1 MLDRSH
7 HPIDRVG
14 LMSSPL
20 KLNFSKFPEA
30 GLIIVIVVLG
40 ILLSIFGGEVQ
51 RPKMIMGSDG
61 QWTRAMEKDAS
72 GQEVPA
78 FVKVNN
84 FFNAETLTQI
94 AKDTS
99 FFAIMA
105 VGVTCVIITAGIDL
119 SIGSVYALAA
129 VAGAMFMNQFGSD
142 GSPGAAV
149 GGVIV
154 TLIVALICGA
164 LNGIMIVA
172 FNLHP
177 FIITLGTMAI
187 YRGIAFVLTNGQSIG
202 GFPQGFR
209 DFVRQGVIGDLS
221 LVPLIVMVLVCI
233 VGTIFLSRMAVGRKV
248 YAIGG
253 NEVASRYSGIRVGM
267 VKLLVYVIGGLTAG
281 IAAVLAL
288 GYYGAASSG
297 DGQGYELTVIAGA
310 VVGGASLF
318 GGKGSAL
325 GAVLGAIILQMIATG
340 IVIIGIPQSYSQIVT
355 GVVVITAVLL
365 DQFNRWVSD
374 RRLLAETAHIK
385 KEVLQADAAAPV
397 K

>member
-1 MLDRSH
+1 
-7 HPIDRVG
+7 
-14 LMSSPL
+14 MSSPL
-20 KLNFSKFPEA
+20 RFNFSKFPEG
-30 GLIIVIVVLG
+30 GLLIVIVVLG
-40 ILLSIFGGEVQ
+40 ILLSVFGGEVQ
-51 RPKMIMGSDG
+51 RPKMVQGPDG
-61 QWTRAMEKDAS
+61 QWTRAMEKDPS
-72 GQEVPA
+72 GQDVPA

-129 VAGAMFMNQFGSD
+129 VCGAMFMNQLGPD
-142 GSPGAAV
+142 AGPWAAV
-149 GGVIV
+149 GGVLV
-154 TLIVALICGA
+154 TIAASFICGA
-164 LNGIMIVA
+164 LNGVMIVA

-221 LVPLIVMVLVCI
+221 LVPLIVMILVCV
-233 VGTIFLSRMAVGRKV
+233 VGAIFLSRMVVGRQV

-253 NEVASRYSGIRVGM
+253 NEVASRYSGIRVART
-267 VKLLVYVIGGLTAG
+267 KLLVYIIGGGTAG

-325 GAVLGAIILQMIATG
+325 GAVLGAVILQMIATG

-365 DQFNRWVSD
+365 DQFNRWISD
-374 RRLLAETAHIK
+374 RRLLAQTAHAK
-385 KEVLQADAAAPV
+385 KEAVETTSPPVPV

>member
-1 MLDRSH
+1 
-7 HPIDRVG
+7 
-14 LMSSPL
+14 MSSPL
-20 KLNFSKFPEA
+20 RLNFSKFPEG
-30 GLIIVIVVLG
+30 GLLIVIVVLG
-40 ILLSIFGGEVQ
+40 ILLSVFGGEVQ
-51 RPKMIMGSDG
+51 RPKMVQGPDG

-105 VGVTCVIITAGIDL
+105 VGVTAVIITAGIDL

-129 VAGAMFMNQFGSD
+129 VCGAMFMSQFGPD
-142 GSPGAAV
+142 AGPWAAF
-149 GGVIV
+149 GGVLV
-154 TLIVALICGA
+154 TVAVSLICGA
-164 LNGIMIVA
+164 LNGVMIVA

-221 LVPLIVMVLVCI
+221 LVPLIVMILVCV
-233 VGTIFLSRMAVGRKV
+233 VGAIFLSKMVVGRQV

-253 NEVASRYSGIRVGM
+253 NEVASRYSGIRVAR
-267 VKLLVYVIGGLTAG
+267 VKLLVYLIGGVTAG

-325 GAVLGAIILQMIATG
+325 GAVLGAVILQMIATG

-365 DQFNRWVSD
+365 DQFNRWISD
-374 RRLLAETAHIK
+374 RRLLAQTAHAKKEAIETAAPA
-385 KEVLQADAAAPV
+385 VPV

>member
-1 MLDRSH
+1 ME
-7 HPIDRVG
+7 

-20 KLNFSKFPEA
+20 RLNFSKFPEG
-30 GLIIVIVVLG
+30 GLLIVILVLG

-51 RPKMIMGSDG
+51 RPKMIMGPDG
-61 QWTRAMEKDAS
+61 QLTRAMEKDAS
-72 GQEVPA
+72 GQETPA

-99 FFAIMA
+99 FFAVMA
-105 VGVTCVIITAGIDL
+105 VGVTIVIITAGIDL
-119 SIGSVYALAA
+119 SVGSVYALAA
-129 VAGAMFMNQFGSD
+129 VGGAMFMNQFGSD
-142 GSPGAAV
+142 GGPWSAV
-149 GGVIV
+149 GGVLV
-154 TLIVALICGA
+154 TLLVALVCGT
-164 LNGIMIVA
+164 LNGIMIVG
-172 FNLHP
+172 FNVHP

-187 YRGIAFVLTNGQSIG
+187 YRGIAFVLTTGQSIG
-202 GFPQGFR
+202 GFPQDFR

-221 LVPLIVMVLVCI
+221 LVPLIVMILVCI
-233 VGTIFLSRMAVGRKV
+233 VGGIFLARMAIGRKV

-253 NEVASRYSGIRVGM
+253 NETASRYSGIRVAR
-267 VKLLVYVIGGLTAG
+267 VKLLAYIISGVTAG

-365 DQFNRWVSD
+365 DQFNRWISD
-374 RRLLAETAHIK
+374 RRLLAQAAHIK
-385 KEVLQADAAAPV
+385 KEVVQASDNPV
-397 K
+397 SVN